1 MEKQGVLNDKK
12 IVGSPM
18 VHMTCLALVLF
29 AFWMVLSG
37 RTETNFV
44 VYGILTAVVT
54 TWVTYPLL
62 LVPNKDG
69 SKKYYVFGFSIPKMI
84 MYFFWLMWQLVLA
97 NIDVLLATTGQEL
110 NIDPKV
116 VRFRFKAD
124 NPMASVILANSITLT
139 PGTVTMN
146 VTDDGVYEIH
156 ALTVG
161 AAAGVLD
168 GGIGFERNME
178 VVAHPAGVDN
188 GVSRSDFGDG
198 SLDVFVHESQNLMQ
212 VGQK

>member
-37 RTETNFV
+37 RTETKFV

-84 MYFFWLMWQLVLA
+84 MYFFWLMWQLVRA

-116 VRFRFKAD
+116 VRFRFRAD

-168 GGIGFERNME
+168 GGMQKKVADLYGEKFDFA
-178 VVAHPAGVDN
+178 VV
-188 GVSRSDFGDG
+188 
-198 SLDVFVHESQNLMQ
+198 ESEE
-212 VGQK
+212 

>member
-1 MEKQGVLNDKK
+1 MEKQGVLNDEK

-18 VHMTCLALVLF
+18 VHMTSLALVLF

-37 RTETNFV
+37 RTETKFV
-44 VYGILTAVVT
+44 VYGIITAVVT

-69 SKKYYVFGFSIPKMI
+69 SKKYYVFGFSVPKMI

-97 NIDVLLATTGQEL
+97 NIDVLLATTAQEL

-116 VRFRFKAD
+116 VRFRFKVD
-124 NPMASVILANSITLT
+124 NPMASVVLANSITLT

-146 VTDDGVYEIH
+146 VTDDGLYEIH
-156 ALTVG
+156 ALTTG

-168 GGIGFERNME
+168 GSMQKKVADLYGEKFDFA
-178 VVAHPAGVDN
+178 VV
-188 GVSRSDFGDG
+188 
-198 SLDVFVHESQNLMQ
+198 ESEE
-212 VGQK
+212 

>member
-1 MEKQGVLNDKK
+1 MEKQGVLKDKK

-29 AFWMVLSG
+29 AFWMILSG
-37 RTETNFV
+37 RTETKFV

-110 NIDPKV
+110 NIDPKI
-116 VRFRFKAD
+116 VRFRFRAD

-168 GGIGFERNME
+168 GGMQKKVADLYGEKFDFA
-178 VVAHPAGVDN
+178 VV
-188 GVSRSDFGDG
+188 
-198 SLDVFVHESQNLMQ
+198 ESEE
-212 VGQK
+212 

>member
-18 VHMTCLALVLF
+18 VHMTGLALVLF

-37 RTETNFV
+37 RIETKFV

-168 GGIGFERNME
+168 GGMQKKVADLYGEKFDFA
-178 VVAHPAGVDN
+178 VV
-188 GVSRSDFGDG
+188 
-198 SLDVFVHESQNLMQ
+198 ESEE
-212 VGQK
+212 

>member
-29 AFWMVLSG
+29 AFWMILSG
-37 RTETNFV
+37 RTETKFV

-54 TWVTYPLL
+54 TRVTYPLL

-116 VRFRFKAD
+116 VRFRFRAD

-168 GGIGFERNME
+168 GGMQKKVADLYGEKFDFA
-178 VVAHPAGVDN
+178 VV
-188 GVSRSDFGDG
+188 
-198 SLDVFVHESQNLMQ
+198 ESEE
-212 VGQK
+212 

>member
-18 VHMTCLALVLF
+18 VHMTGLALVLF

-37 RTETNFV
+37 RTETKFV

-116 VRFRFKAD
+116 VRFRFRAD

-161 AAAGVLD
+161 AAVGVLD
-168 GGIGFERNME
+168 GSMQKKVADLYGEKFDFA
-178 VVAHPAGVDN
+178 VV
-188 GVSRSDFGDG
+188 
-198 SLDVFVHESQNLMQ
+198 ESEE
-212 VGQK
+212 

>member
-18 VHMTCLALVLF
+18 VHMTGLALVLF

-37 RTETNFV
+37 RTETKFV

-84 MYFFWLMWQLVLA
+84 MYFFWLIWQLVLA

-116 VRFRFKAD
+116 VRFRFRAD

-168 GGIGFERNME
+168 GGMQKKVADLYGEKFDFA
-178 VVAHPAGVDN
+178 VV
-188 GVSRSDFGDG
+188 
-198 SLDVFVHESQNLMQ
+198 ESEE
-212 VGQK
+212 

>member
-18 VHMTCLALVLF
+18 VHMTGLALVLF

-37 RTETNFV
+37 RTETKFV

-62 LVPNKDG
+62 LLPNKDG

-168 GGIGFERNME
+168 GGMQKKVADLYGEKFDFA
-178 VVAHPAGVDN
+178 VV
-188 GVSRSDFGDG
+188 
-198 SLDVFVHESQNLMQ
+198 ESEE
-212 VGQK
+212 

>member
-37 RTETNFV
+37 RTETKFV

-69 SKKYYVFGFSIPKMI
+69 SKKYHVFGFSIPKMI

-168 GGIGFERNME
+168 GGMQKKVADLYGEKFDFA
-178 VVAHPAGVDN
+178 VV
-188 GVSRSDFGDG
+188 
-198 SLDVFVHESQNLMQ
+198 ESEE
-212 VGQK
+212 

>member
-18 VHMTCLALVLF
+18 VHMTGLALVLF

-37 RTETNFV
+37 RTETKFV

-168 GGIGFERNME
+168 GGMQKKVADLYGEKFDFS
-178 VVAHPAGVDN
+178 VV
-188 GVSRSDFGDG
+188 
-198 SLDVFVHESQNLMQ
+198 ESEE
-212 VGQK
+212 

>member
-18 VHMTCLALVLF
+18 VHMTGLALVLF

-37 RTETNFV
+37 RTETKFV

-116 VRFRFKAD
+116 VRFRFRAD

-168 GGIGFERNME
+168 GGMQKKVADLYGEEFDFAVVESEERLC
-178 VVAHPAGVDN
+178 
-188 GVSRSDFGDG
+188 RLYFI
-198 SLDVFVHESQNLMQ
+198 L
-212 VGQK
+212 

>member
-37 RTETNFV
+37 RTETKFV

-168 GGIGFERNME
+168 GGMQKKVADLYGEKFDFA
-178 VVAHPAGVDN
+178 VV
-188 GVSRSDFGDG
+188 
-198 SLDVFVHESQNLMQ
+198 ESEELLCRLYFIL
-212 VGQK
+212 

>member
-1 MEKQGVLNDKK
+1 MENQGVMNDKK

-18 VHMTCLALVLF
+18 VHMTGLALVLF

-37 RTETNFV
+37 RTETKFV

-116 VRFRFKAD
+116 VRFRFRAD

-168 GGIGFERNME
+168 GGMQKKVADLYGEKFDFA
-178 VVAHPAGVDN
+178 VV
-188 GVSRSDFGDG
+188 
-198 SLDVFVHESQNLMQ
+198 ESEE
-212 VGQK
+212 

>member
-18 VHMTCLALVLF
+18 VHMTGLALVLF
-29 AFWMVLSG
+29 AFWMVLAG
-37 RTETNFV
+37 RTETKFV

-116 VRFRFKAD
+116 VRFRFRAD

-168 GGIGFERNME
+168 GGMQKKVADLYGEKFDFA
-178 VVAHPAGVDN
+178 VV
-188 GVSRSDFGDG
+188 
-198 SLDVFVHESQNLMQ
+198 ESEE
-212 VGQK
+212 

>member
-37 RTETNFV
+37 RTETKFV

-116 VRFRFKAD
+116 VRFRFRAD

-161 AAAGVLD
+161 AAADVLD
-168 GGIGFERNME
+168 GGMQKKVADLYGEKFDFA
-178 VVAHPAGVDN
+178 VV
-188 GVSRSDFGDG
+188 
-198 SLDVFVHESQNLMQ
+198 ESEE
-212 VGQK
+212 

>member
-1 MEKQGVLNDKK
+1 
-12 IVGSPM
+12 M

-29 AFWMVLSG
+29 AFWMILSG
-37 RTETNFV
+37 RTETKFV

-110 NIDPKV
+110 VIDPKV
-116 VRFRFKAD
+116 VRFRFRAD

-168 GGIGFERNME
+168 GGMQKKVADLYGEKFDFA
-178 VVAHPAGVDN
+178 VV
-188 GVSRSDFGDG
+188 
-198 SLDVFVHESQNLMQ
+198 ESEE
-212 VGQK
+212 

>member
-37 RTETNFV
+37 RTETKFV
-44 VYGILTAVVT
+44 IYGILTAVGT

-168 GGIGFERNME
+168 GGMQKKVADLYGEKFDFA
-178 VVAHPAGVDN
+178 VV
-188 GVSRSDFGDG
+188 
-198 SLDVFVHESQNLMQ
+198 ESEE
-212 VGQK
+212 

>member
-29 AFWMVLSG
+29 VFWMVLSG
-37 RTETNFV
+37 RTETKFV

-124 NPMASVILANSITLT
+124 NPMASVVLANSITLT

-168 GGIGFERNME
+168 GGMQKKVADLYGEKFDFA
-178 VVAHPAGVDN
+178 VV
-188 GVSRSDFGDG
+188 
-198 SLDVFVHESQNLMQ
+198 ESEE
-212 VGQK
+212 

>member
-18 VHMTCLALVLF
+18 VHMTGLALVLF

-37 RTETNFV
+37 RTETKFV

-116 VRFRFKAD
+116 VRFRFRAD
-124 NPMASVILANSITLT
+124 NPMASIILANSITLT

-168 GGIGFERNME
+168 GGMQKKVADLYGEKFDFA
-178 VVAHPAGVDN
+178 VV
-188 GVSRSDFGDG
+188 
-198 SLDVFVHESQNLMQ
+198 ESEE
-212 VGQK
+212 

>member
-1 MEKQGVLNDKK
+1 MEKQGVLTDKK

-18 VHMTCLALVLF
+18 VHMPCLALVLF

-37 RTETNFV
+37 RTETKFV

-168 GGIGFERNME
+168 GGMQKKVADLYGEKFDFA
-178 VVAHPAGVDN
+178 VV
-188 GVSRSDFGDG
+188 
-198 SLDVFVHESQNLMQ
+198 ESEE
-212 VGQK
+212 